1 MIAIEILRFSV
12 PLALAALG
20 EVVSERAGLINIG
33 LEGIMLSSAL
43 VGYAVAASTGRPEL
57 GLLAGLI
64 AGVVVAA
71 FQAVLTVGFALDQ
84 VVSGVAIN
92 LLALGGTSTVYRRQ
106 FGALNP
112 SPTLPTLGGLDIGPV
127 LVLLFAVAVG
137 WGLYRT
143 KVGLQMRASGEAPRS
158 LEAIGTSVKQIRW
171 MAALA
176 AGALAGLAGAYLTVG
191 LTQTFVENATAG
203 RGFMAIALVTFG
215 RWKPLWVV
223 LASVLVGG
231 AEVLQ
236 YRLQLA
242 GLGVP
247 TPILLLTPYLVA
259 LIVLVIAG
267 RGAGAPAM
275 LGRAYENS
283 HG

>member
-1 MIAIEILRFSV
+1 
-12 PLALAALG
+12 
-20 EVVSERAGLINIG
+20 
-33 LEGIMLSSAL
+33 
-43 VGYAVAASTGRPEL
+43 
-57 GLLAGLI
+57 
-64 AGVVVAA
+64 
-71 FQAVLTVGFALDQ
+71 
-84 VVSGVAIN
+84 
-92 LLALGGTSTVYRRQ
+92 
-106 FGALNP
+106 
-112 SPTLPTLGGLDIGPV
+112 LDIGPV